1 MQEAEQVHVFEVEQT
16 QSYFIH
22 LTCLKLALPV
32 GLQPRFSLLITAV
45 VSEGGRKKI
54 FQYNSSLS
62 PKCNYIVINIFQ
74 SKSLKM
80 HCVLGRDS
88 ASFYLFNLTVLM
100 FSILNCV
107 KYFCM
112 PPRSIY

>member
-1 MQEAEQVHVFEVEQT
+1 MQDAEQVHVFEVEQT

-32 GLQPRFSLLITAV
+32 GLRPRLSLLITAV

-54 FQYNSSLS
+54 SLS

-74 SKSLKM
+74 SKSLKITAR
-80 HCVLGRDS
+80 CYCQKLCWFLFVQLYNI
-88 ASFYLFNLTVLM
+88 FYL
-100 FSILNCV
+100 ILNRV
-107 KYFCM
+107 KSFCM
-112 PPRSIY
+112 PPRSIC